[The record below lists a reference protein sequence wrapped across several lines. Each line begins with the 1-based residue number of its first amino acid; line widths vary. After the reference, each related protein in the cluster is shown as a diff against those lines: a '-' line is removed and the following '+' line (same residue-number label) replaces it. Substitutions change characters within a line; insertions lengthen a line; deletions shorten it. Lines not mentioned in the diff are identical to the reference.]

1 MFGFSDLALEGL
13 ATLRLP
19 NTSPTASGRML
30 HLQKKKQK
38 RKASGRMPH
47 LQKKKRKRKT
57 SSLAAV
63 VEVEDVVVDFD
74 TQGVWWS
81 ASRRYLSR

>member
-1 MFGFSDLALEGL
+1 MFGLSDSALEGL

-19 NTSPTASGRML
+19 NTSPT
-30 HLQKKKQK
+30 
-38 RKASGRMPH
+38 ASGRMPH